1 MCKNGSYDWLVNQGT
16 FLEDD
21 FNLPMSTL
29 KKMMMMNIET
39 DSIYYYSPLPSTSPS
54 FSFSV
59 FVTVCVTVCVLGFNK
74 TGFILRVFQWLAWWS
89 TVQSLKF
96 FACRRGFILQD
107 SLVQD
112 VLLGTN

>member
-1 MCKNGSYDWLVNQGT
+1 MIFADEYSQE
-16 FLEDD
+16 EDD
-21 FNLPMSTL
+21 DEYRNRQYLLLLP
-29 KKMMMMNIET
+29 
-39 DSIYYYSPLPSTSPS
+39 PHSPS
-54 FSFSV
+54 PSPSFSV
-59 FVTVCVTVCVLGFNK
+59 FVTVSLSVCVLGFNK
-74 TGFILRVFQWLAWWS
+74 NGFILRVFQWLAWWS